1 MVFRHNQWFS
11 HCMKRIQ
18 LTLSYLCT
26 KTIQRSMSLISYG
39 FWLKNSLFYASCF
52 DDLNALL
59 NFKQNHFTV
68 VAFIRFLK
76 NHKVA
81 FESKSLWCIVDW
93 KNFNACKNFCIKNVR
108 RFSPI
113 LRRSL
118 HLHFCVK
125 FTNDFYAFCIKNSQR
140 FFVFHVFVFH
150 THM

>member
-11 HCMKRIQ
+11 HYMKRIRSA
-18 LTLSYLCT
+18 LSYLYT

-52 DDLNALL
+52 GDLDALL

-76 NHKVA
+76 NYKVA
-81 FESKSLWCIVDW
+81 FESKSLRCIVDW
-93 KNFNACKNFCIKNVR
+93 KNFNACKNFLYQNFR

-113 LRRSL
+113 SRRL
-118 HLHFCVK
+118 MHLHFCVK
-125 FTNDFYAFCIKNSQR
+125 FTNAFYAFRIKNSQR
-140 FFVFHVFVFH
+140 FFVFHVFAFH
-150 THM
+150 TQV